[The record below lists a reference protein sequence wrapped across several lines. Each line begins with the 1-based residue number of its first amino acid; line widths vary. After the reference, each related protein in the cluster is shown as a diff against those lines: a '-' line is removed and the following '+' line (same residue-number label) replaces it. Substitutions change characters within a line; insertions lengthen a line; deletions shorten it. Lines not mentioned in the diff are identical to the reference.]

1 MHSTLLWTP
10 RRIRSQ
16 QALCSLH
23 TYISILPA
31 SGSLFL
37 CCYAERRSLVWREVW
52 TNRPEAIPLL
62 LSLPQPQQLL
72 FPYSLSLSP
81 SALSNNA
88 QGDSSEF
95 ALDLL
100 PSSTIL
106 WLGFSIH
113 GNVVR
118 AWSSLCSQFWQIDQ
132 TGHVMVQSNVF
143 HFFFFDSRQHSDR
156 KPMSKFMG
164 SIKWGNAEQPWR
176 GGDII
181 PPYNLNIFWTTWS
194 WSIG

>member
-16 QALCSLH
+16 RALCSLH

-81 SALSNNA
+81 LALSNNA

-106 WLGFSIH
+106 WFGFSIH

-118 AWSSLCSQFWQIDQ
+118 AWSSLCSQFWQIDR

-143 HFFFFDSRQHSDR
+143 HFFLTVDSTVTES
-156 KPMSKFMG
+156 
-164 SIKWGNAEQPWR
+164 PWASLWEVLNEAMQNSP
-176 GGDII
+176 GGEGILFHHII
-181 PPYNLNIFWTTWS
+181 WTYF
-194 WSIG
+194 GPHDPDP